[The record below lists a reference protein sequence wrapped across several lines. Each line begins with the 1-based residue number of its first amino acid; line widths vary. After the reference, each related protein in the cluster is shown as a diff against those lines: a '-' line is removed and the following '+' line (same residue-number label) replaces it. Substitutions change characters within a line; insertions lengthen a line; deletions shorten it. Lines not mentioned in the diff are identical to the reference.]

1 MFTVSCFNE
10 FYFFF
15 QAEDGIRDY
24 KVTGVQTC
32 ALPISR
38 ARAGD
43 GARTRDPQLGRLMLY
58 QLSYARA
65 PSGGGR
71 IRTFVGCRRQIYS
84 LLPLATRAPHR
95 AGSARTP
102 PRHSLAPVT
111 THPAFATAR
120 GVCIPPSSTRVG
132 AVCCSSSAT

>member
-1 MFTVSCFNE
+1 MPLDDAPRRLSLLKLAT
-10 FYFFF
+10 
-15 QAEDGIRDY
+15 GIEP
-24 KVTGVQTC
+24 VTSS
-32 ALPISR
+32 LPRTRSTDWATR

-95 AGSARTP
+95 ALLGPSDDA
-102 PRHSLAPVT
+102 PRVRE
-111 THPAFATAR
+111 AR
-120 GVCIPPSSTRVG
+120 GVCIPP
-132 AVCCSSSAT
+132 